1 MTSPAPSPRLRRAT
15 GNDAAAVRAL
25 FCKSFT
31 ATFGHLYPPAEL
43 AEWLES
49 CSQERFQMECTHPDF
64 AVMLGEE
71 DGKLLGYCTLG
82 TQDLGIE
89 LAPKSWVLRQLYL
102 DEPAKGTGLAP
113 ALMDWALAETRAR
126 GLSNIYLTVW
136 IENHRARRFYQR
148 YGFQEIG
155 SYSFV
160 VGTTV
165 DDDRIL
171 HLAL

>member
-1 MTSPAPSPRLRRAT
+1 MTSPSQGFTLRRAT
-15 GNDAAAVRAL
+15 AADAATVRTL

-43 AEWLES
+43 AEWLDS
-49 CSQERFQMECTHPDF
+49 CSQERFGMECTHADF
-64 AVMLGEE
+64 AVMLGEH
-71 DGKLLGYCTLG
+71 DGVLLGYCTLG

-89 LAPKSWVLRQLYL
+89 LAPNSWVLRQLYL
-102 DEPAKGTGLAP
+102 DEPAKGIGLAP

-126 GLSNIYLTVW
+126 GLANIYLTVW
-136 IENHRARRFYQR
+136 VENHRARRFYER
-148 YGFQEIG
+148 YGFKEIG